1 MDRIDLRAKGL
12 FKLSQL
18 KLEVSEPATSLISDY
33 LLGLGSLGV
42 AEDIKK
48 DNMYEVSAYFPMET
62 DIAQVIANLKE
73 YLDILQDS
81 IPDVVMGPITAVHI
95 DQSSWQ
101 VWKSLLKKVRA
112 GKNVIIRPPWE
123 EHDAQAEEIVIEINP
138 SLAFGTGHHE
148 TTRLCI
154 EAIEGL
160 VSKRDINN
168 ILDVGCGSG
177 ILSISAVMLGIEDVV
192 GFDTDPV
199 AIIESRKN
207 AKKNG
212 VLDKIKFFCGYLD
225 SAKGQY
231 DLIVANVY
239 IEPILFMK
247 EELKSKL
254 SPGGAMIISGI
265 PHIRRDEA
273 VRGLKLAGLVL
284 LDELRQGDWVALEFA
299 HD

>member
-1 MDRIDLRAKGL
+1 MNRVGLRGEGL

-18 KLEVSEPATSLISDY
+18 KLEVSDSASSLISDY

-62 DIAQVIANLKE
+62 DIAQVIASLKE
-73 YLDILQDS
+73 YLYILQDS
-81 IPDVVMGPITAVHI
+81 IPDVVIGPITAVHI

-101 VWKSLLKKVRA
+101 VWKSLLKKIRA

-123 EHDAQAEEIVIEINP
+123 EHDVQTDEIVIEINP

-154 EAIEGL
+154 EAIE
-160 VSKRDINN
+160 DIINNREVKN

-177 ILSISAVMLGIEDVV
+177 ILSICAAMLKVEEVV

-199 AIIESRKN
+199 AIVESRKN

-212 VLDKIKFFCGYLD
+212 VLGEIKFFCGYLE

-247 EELKSKL
+247 EDLKSRL
-254 SPGGAMIISGI
+254 SPDGVLIISGI

-273 VRGLKLAGLVL
+273 VRGLKQAGLVL
-284 LDELRQGDWVALEFA
+284 QGELRQGDWVALEFS

>member
-1 MDRIDLRAKGL
+1 LNRIELRGKGL

-18 KLEVSEPATSLISDY
+18 KIEVSEPASSLVSDY

-73 YLDILQDS
+73 YLGILQDS
-81 IPDVVMGPITAVHI
+81 IPDVVIGSITAVHI

-101 VWKSLLKKVRA
+101 VWKSLLKKIRA

-154 EAIEGL
+154 EAIEDI

-177 ILSISAVMLGIEDVV
+177 ILSISAVMLGVKDVV

-212 VLDKIKFFCGYLD
+212 VLDKIKFFCGYLE

-247 EELKSKL
+247 EGLKSKL
-254 SPGGAMIISGI
+254 SPSGALIISGI

-284 LDELRQGDWVALEFA
+284 QSELRQGDWVALEFA
-299 HD
+299 RD